1 MYYPSPTLLKEIA
14 TIFRDNS
21 FSLFLVGGAIR
32 DYILGKPNHDYDLT
46 SPALPSDVKRMF
58 KYTID
63 TGIKHGTVTI
73 LYKGE
78 SFEVTT
84 FRTENSYSD
93 SRHPDKVEFVSSL
106 DEDLKRRDFTIN
118 ALALDILSGE
128 IFDNHH
134 GLEDLKNKKI
144 RAIGDPKERFK
155 EDALRMLRACRFSS
169 KLGFT
174 IEEKTKEAIKALS
187 STIRKVSRER
197 IKDELD
203 KTLLSPYPSIGL
215 RYAIETGLLQIIV
228 NNLSLSDRELLS
240 FERVNECNLSLSGR
254 YTILLSSLSLTK
266 VKETLDPLKA
276 SNKEKREIMTLSSFK
291 DYKVDEY
298 KSDKAL
304 RIFIKEVGKELLE
317 TLFEVNDLLYGE
329 SEEKR
334 EFETRVK
341 SEVEKNPPLLISELA
356 ITGND
361 LSNIV
366 KRGPAMGAML
376 KSLLDYVIENP
387 ENNRKEILLK
397 EARKRANL
405 DS

>member
-1 MYYPSPTLLKEIA
+1 
-14 TIFRDNS
+14 
-21 FSLFLVGGAIR
+21 
-32 DYILGKPNHDYDLT
+32 
-46 SPALPSDVKRMF
+46 
-58 KYTID
+58 
-63 TGIKHGTVTI
+63 
-73 LYKGE
+73 
-78 SFEVTT
+78 
-84 FRTENSYSD
+84 
-93 SRHPDKVEFVSSL
+93 
-106 DEDLKRRDFTIN
+106 
-118 ALALDILSGE
+118 
-128 IFDNHH
+128 
-134 GLEDLKNKKI
+134 
-144 RAIGDPKERFK
+144 
-155 EDALRMLRACRFSS
+155 
-169 KLGFT
+169 
-174 IEEKTKEAIKALS
+174 
-187 STIRKVSRER
+187 
-197 IKDELD
+197 
-203 KTLLSPYPSIGL
+203 
-215 RYAIETGLLQIIV
+215 
-228 NNLSLSDRELLS
+228 
-240 FERVNECNLSLSGR
+240 
-254 YTILLSSLSLTK
+254 
-266 VKETLDPLKA
+266 
-276 SNKEKREIMTLSSFK
+276 MTLSSFK